1 MDKNDLSEMYWL
13 LDEVL
18 EKLNLIKQLPYEI
31 YETHEKLL
39 LFGVLS
45 LSGIVNNEAQI
56 RDLIK
61 KIEEYKWSTPENT
74 MAFYLGILSRN
85 YLKRKHN
92 LLSDIDELNKCF
104 NNITSK
110 VNEFCKENSVRK
122 IVDALFIQAVFI
134 DLMINMLNI
143 TLARSS
149 TTVKTLKKITKKLLM
164 QISELSLDHRIK
176 ILYSL
181 SVLHEFLEIDINK
194 NWLME
199 FSKGL
204 ASNINKVSIEY
215 RAFMLKALTILRMLP
230 ERQAVLKSLTEEYRR
245 RLLHTLEKDL
255 VRKLVTALSTR
266 NSERISGI
274 RFTDQGRGIITLE
287 IELLEEQMQ
296 AIASPNVIQLCL
308 LALGLI
314 ISGYHKSYTLPFHEQ
329 DNYIRI
335 NETLRK
341 YGEEISRTRLRI
353 IDIVKHDLAV
363 HDFLKEKIWPIL
375 RNNLILWN
383 IILVMLIIFLLLNI
397 GLIWL
402 TLGILGGFLLTSS
415 ILKKVLEV
423 SLQESFKLTQSLF
436 RESYKESVIERLK
449 EDLYKRISRLE
460 VRG

>member
-31 YETHEKLL
+31 YETHERLL

-45 LSGIVNNEAQI
+45 LSGTVNNEAQI

-85 YLKRKHN
+85 YLKKKHN

-110 VNEFCKENSVRK
+110 VKEFCKENSLRK

-164 QISELSLDHRIK
+164 QISELSFDHRIK

-215 RAFMLKALTILRMLP
+215 RAFMLKALP
-230 ERQAVLKSLTEEYRR
+230 PV
-245 RLLHTLEKDL
+245 
-255 VRKLVTALSTR
+255 
-266 NSERISGI
+266 
-274 RFTDQGRGIITLE
+274 IIT
-287 IELLEEQMQ
+287 
-296 AIASPNVIQLCL
+296 
-308 LALGLI
+308 
-314 ISGYHKSYTLPFHEQ
+314 F
-329 DNYIRI
+329 
-335 NETLRK
+335 
-341 YGEEISRTRLRI
+341 SR
-353 IDIVKHDLAV
+353 D
-363 HDFLKEKIWPIL
+363 E
-375 RNNLILWN
+375 
-383 IILVMLIIFLLLNI
+383 
-397 GLIWL
+397 
-402 TLGILGGFLLTSS
+402 
-415 ILKKVLEV
+415 
-423 SLQESFKLTQSLF
+423 
-436 RESYKESVIERLK
+436 
-449 EDLYKRISRLE
+449 
-460 VRG
+460 